1 MVQMTTAPTQ
11 AAPRGRIP
19 IRDVEL
25 FVDVVGHGDPLV
37 MMHGAPS
44 TDHWT
49 LQSFRQC
56 ADRFTL
62 VFYDHRCNGRSQGP
76 PVESMTFDNLT
87 ADADA
92 LRERLGFERWA
103 VLGHSFGGHVALEYA
118 LRFPERVSRL
128 VLLDTAGDAGWYA
141 TAGNRLAHAGC
152 DPKKAELVRR
162 WFSGDFRPREYFPS
176 FMRIADAYSYDPSW
190 RDALR
195 EIVHGGWRMRIRP
208 EVLIFAH
215 SHLLPGWT
223 VMDRLG
229 EITAPTLV
237 MAGREDFLFPPQSQR
252 ELATGIPGAQLKLID
267 RAGHNPHDE
276 QTDQVMREIRKFIAS
291 EPSA

>member
-1 MVQMTTAPTQ
+1 MTTAPTQ
-11 AAPRGRIP
+11 AATRGRIP

-37 MMHGAPS
+37 LMHGAPS

-56 ADRFTL
+56 ADQFTL

-76 PVESMTFDNLT
+76 PISSMTFDNLT

-118 LRFPERVSRL
+118 LRYPDRVSHL
-128 VLLDTAGDAGWYA
+128 VLLDTAGDARWYA
-141 TAGNRLAHAGC
+141 TAGDRLAQAGC
-152 DPKKAELVRR
+152 GPKKAELVRR
-162 WFSGDFRPREYFPS
+162 WFSGQFTTREYFPIL
-176 FMRIADAYSYDPSW
+176 MRIADAYSYDPSW
-190 RDALR
+190 RDGLR
-195 EIVHGGWRMRIRP
+195 AMVHGAWRMRIRP

-215 SHLLPGWT
+215 SRLLPGWT

-237 MAGREDFLFPPQSQR
+237 MAGRQDFIFPPDSQG
-252 ELATGIPGAQLKLID
+252 ELAGGLPQAQLRLID
-267 RAGHNPHDE
+267 NAGHNPYDE
-276 QTDQVMREIRKFIAS
+276 QTAEVMREVRLFVTS
-291 EPSA
+291 PPST